1 MPSKKRNNEQ
11 KHLEQELEKA
21 QEDLASLEKVLES
34 KADYDLGEGDPSI
47 YEWELNLARRE
58 RLEQKIGALESALER
73 SKEGTYGVCEECGA
87 EIDPE
92 RLQILPQTTLCVRCA
107 GAKQS

>member
-1 MPSKKRNNEQ
+1 MPSDKLNDEQ
-11 KHLEQELEKA
+11 EHLEQELEKA
-21 QEDLASLEKVLES
+21 REELASLEKVLES

-58 RLEQKIGALESALER
+58 RLEEKIGALESALER
-73 SKEGTYGVCEECGA
+73 LKKGTYGICEECG
-87 EIDPE
+87 EKIDPE
-92 RLQILPQTTLCVRCA
+92 RLQILPQTALCVRCA